1 MMYATETV
9 LALHRA
15 KVAEERRTRQ
25 PREPR
30 TDRVEAASL
39 DRVRLRPKPAR

>member
-15 KVAEERRTRQ
+15 RIAEERRTRM
-25 PREPR
+25 PRELR

-39 DRVRLRPKPAR
+39 DRVRLRPRPAR

>member
-15 KVAEERRTRQ
+15 KVDEERRTRT

-30 TDRVEAASL
+30 TDRVEAATL
-39 DRVRLRPKPAR
+39 DRVRLRPVAAR

>member
-15 KVAEERRTRQ
+15 RVDEERRTRN

-39 DRVRLRPKPAR
+39 ERLRLRPTPAR